1 VGNLKYFQIILKT
14 SGPVLG
20 YDLLYKEQL
29 QFRDCA
35 YPKRNLEMSKL
46 ALTLIAS
53 LFAVSAF
60 AADAAK
66 AEVKATPVATAVAAP
81 APTATATP
89 AKKAAKHHKS
99 HAAKAVKPAAK
110 ASAPVAAA
118 K

>member
-1 VGNLKYFQIILKT
+1 M
-14 SGPVLG
+14 SGPDLG
-20 YDLLYKEQL
+20 STELYKERL
-29 QFRDCA
+29 QFRDRIF
-35 YPKRNLEMSKL
+35 KRYLKMSKL
-46 ALTLIAS
+46 VLTLIAS

-66 AEVKATPVATAVAAP
+66 VEVKAAPIVLPVAAP
-81 APTATATP
+81 ATVTPAAPVAKTTP
-89 AKKAAKHHKS
+89 AKQATKVKHHKS